1 MIRVIRRASRSETGF
16 TLVEALIALGIMTV
30 GLLSLA
36 QVMARGLNMIKSS
49 PIDLIAKEKAI
60 SGVESVFAARDT
72 RVLTWAQ
79 VRNVT
84 GGNGGGIFLDGPQ
97 AIKAAGADGLI
108 NTADDGAL
116 EGLTNP
122 GPDGQ
127 LGTADDV
134 FVPLPMMTREI
145 EIRELSP
152 ANTQLRQL
160 RVIVRYQIGSVVR
173 DYTLS
178 TFISSFS

>member
-1 MIRVIRRASRSETGF
+1 MIRLTRRAPPSESGF

-36 QVMARGLNMIKSS
+36 QVMARGMNMITSS
-49 PIDLIAKEKAI
+49 PIDLIAKEKAV

-79 VRNVT
+79 IRNVT
-84 GGNGGGIFLDGPQ
+84 GGNGGGIFLDGAQP
-97 AIKAAGADGLI
+97 IKVAGLDGLI
-108 NTADDGAL
+108 NTTDDGAL
-116 EGLTNP
+116 EGLTSP

-127 LGTADDV
+127 LGTTDDV
-134 FVPLPMMTREI
+134 FIPLPMMTREI

-152 ANTQLRQL
+152 VNTQLRQI
-160 RVIVRYQIGSVVR
+160 RVIVRYQIGPVVR
-173 DYTLS
+173 DYILS